1 MTAAPAPSTRDEIL
15 DAAQARFAA
24 QGFVATTIKDIA
36 AAAGVNSALLYYYF
50 RNKENL
56 YQAVLARLVQ
66 GFVRRG
72 LERLDAPGTSE
83 ARLRGFL
90 EVFGETFGEHPH
102 FYRLM
107 LRELVDYAASHAVEQ
122 IKLIATTMFS
132 RLCAVI
138 EEGQR
143 GGVFRSDLE
152 PRFAAISTVSVLA
165 HFFTARPVVGLFLG
179 YTIKGPPPEV
189 VRAYVRHA
197 ADFALA
203 ALATR
208 PPATSRRRK
217 GASR

>member
-1 MTAAPAPSTRDEIL
+1 MATAASTRDEIL

-50 RNKENL
+50 RDKESL

-66 GFVRRG
+66 SFVRRG
-72 LERLDAPGTSE
+72 VERLDAPGSPE
-83 ARLRGFL
+83 VRLRGFL
-90 EVFGETFGEHPH
+90 ELFGEVFGTDPH

-107 LRELVDYAASHAVEQ
+107 LRELLDYAARHAVEP
-122 IKLIATTMFS
+122 IKLVAATMFS

-143 GGVFRSDLE
+143 AGAFRAELE
-152 PRFAAISTVSVLA
+152 PRFAAISSVSILA

-203 ALATR
+203 ALAAHPSA
-208 PPATSRRRK
+208 PPVRRK